1 MPQEGA
7 DLGLRLWLAS
17 IALPLVLLAV
27 GLPTP
32 VVLPAVARPAIFEP
46 DTTLQ
51 LPNVLDAAFE
61 MDASLLATVA
71 RAEDPRAPTAVMW
84 VVLNRAAKYHDGDI
98 YAAVMTGESFGTL
111 RVWEE
116 GQPAE
121 WRRIRLKWPHNHRQ
135 IQLEGLAYRVLLG
148 FVDDP
153 TGGATHFHRMGT
165 WEPPWA
171 PPLAQRQIFGSHYFY
186 QDIKPVEL
194 SFLRFHE
201 TFPTPNTYTIVE
213 G

>member
-1 MPQEGA
+1 
-7 DLGLRLWLAS
+7 LRPWFATT
-17 IALPLVLLAV
+17 ALLLMLFAV
-27 GLPTP
+27 YLPTP
-32 VVLPAVARPAIFEP
+32 VVLPEVVQPTMFEP
-46 DTTLQ
+46 DTTIY
-51 LPNVLDAAFE
+51 LPDVLDATFE
-61 MDASLLATVA
+61 MDAALLATVA

-121 WRRIRLKWPHNHRQ
+121 WRRIRLNWPRNHRQ
-135 IQLEGLAYRVLLG
+135 IQLEDLAYKVLLG
-148 FVDDP
+148 FVHDP

-186 QDIKPVEL
+186 QDIKVVSL
-194 SFLRFHE
+194 
-201 TFPTPNTYTIVE
+201 
-213 G
+213 